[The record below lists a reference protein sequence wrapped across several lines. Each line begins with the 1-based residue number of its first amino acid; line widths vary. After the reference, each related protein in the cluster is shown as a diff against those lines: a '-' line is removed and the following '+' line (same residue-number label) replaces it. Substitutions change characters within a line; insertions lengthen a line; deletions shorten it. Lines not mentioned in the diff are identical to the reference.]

1 MAEKKK
7 TKPYMSEYEF
17 ASLVSARAA
26 QLSSRM
32 EGVRPLVNVG
42 NSDPLYIALCE
53 IREKK
58 VDLVVRRH
66 LPDGTKED
74 YHLRDMVLPKI

>member
-1 MAEKKK
+1 MEEKKK

-17 ASLVSARAA
+17 CALASARAA

-32 EGVRPLVNVG
+32 EGVKPMVTIA
-42 NSDPLYIALCE
+42 STDPLQIAIKE

-58 VDLVVRRH
+58 VNLVVRRN

-74 YHLRDMVLPKI
+74 HYLKDMILPKI

>member
-1 MAEKKK
+1 MEKKK

-17 ASLVSARAA
+17 CALVSARAA

-32 EGVRPLVNVG
+32 EGVRPMVSI
-42 NSDPLYIALCE
+42 NSTDPLQIAYQE
-53 IREKK
+53 VKEKK
-58 VDLVVRRH
+58 VNLIVRRK

-74 YHLRDMVLPKI
+74 YYLRDMILPKI